1 MEAERFAECTQ
12 GNKTEWTVIPD
23 LGRTLS
29 GLSLMPY
36 TQPVTGA
43 SLTYRMKLNSEMKNI
58 RVRLILDSTLP
69 FIKGGHSY
77 AISLDGGKEQIVN
90 YNSEMTWAN
99 CYTKMYPAG
108 AARLIESVVDFSSV
122 KPCYCIA

>member
-1 MEAERFAECTQ
+1 
-12 GNKTEWTVIPD
+12 
-23 LGRTLS
+23 
-29 GLSLMPY
+29 
-36 TQPVTGA
+36 
-43 SLTYRMKLNSEMKNI
+43 MKNI

-108 AARLIESVVDFSSV
+108 AARLIESVVDFSNVNLKEGIHALIIRPLSPAIV
-122 KPCYCIA
+122 LHKIIIDCGSDEVSRLNLQESPYRKVTH

>member
-1 MEAERFAECTQ
+1 MPEIIRVDVSAYKPGGYEYKEKGGVVVMEAERFAECTQ

-43 SLTYRMKLNSEMKNI
+43 SLTYRMKLNS
-58 RVRLILDSTLP
+58 
-69 FIKGGHSY
+69 
-77 AISLDGGKEQIVN
+77 
-90 YNSEMTWAN
+90 
-99 CYTKMYPAG
+99 
-108 AARLIESVVDFSSV
+108 VDE
-122 KPCYCIA
+122 KLTCKINLG

>member
-1 MEAERFAECTQ
+1 MVVMEAERFAECTQ

-58 RVRLILDSTLP
+58 RVRLILDSTLL
-69 FIKGGHSY
+69 FIKE
-77 AISLDGGKEQIVN
+77 DIV
-90 YNSEMTWAN
+90 M
-99 CYTKMYPAG
+99 
-108 AARLIESVVDFSSV
+108 LSVWMVV
-122 KPCYCIA
+122 KNK

>member
-1 MEAERFAECTQ
+1 
-12 GNKTEWTVIPD
+12 
-23 LGRTLS
+23 
-29 GLSLMPY
+29 MPY

-99 CYTKMYPAG
+99 CYT
-108 AARLIESVVDFSSV
+108 VDRGGGRFFQ
-122 KPCYCIA
+122 C